1 MGVDRFA
8 RRPSKGVA
16 MRRGVRAVVLGLAA
30 LVGVVL
36 GPGGAIEASAS
47 SGGLTASA
55 PGVTPKTI
63 TIGFITSE
71 TGVASSTFTDSAL
84 GAQVRIDAQNAAGGV
99 DGRKLK
105 LIVVDDQSSPTAD
118 DTAGQAL
125 LSEGVFGI
133 INFSP
138 FAFGGAQTLEQ
149 AGVPVTGGAF
159 DGPEWG
165 EQPYTNMFSYGGGLD
180 PHDPASTIDGLF
192 LKSLGA
198 KRIGGIAYG
207 VSPSSTNSVKD
218 LKESV
223 QAVGLTMPY
232 EDLSFPFGSSDTTVE
247 VLQMKQTG
255 VDAAVCSCVQSTN
268 ISLIVGAEQA
278 GLRLKAEFSFSG
290 ADSSLF
296 ANATDVQAAQGAYFP
311 TTIVPLDLNT
321 PADRQFVANLKKY
334 DQSYK
339 GGYPSYGL
347 TGSYLSAD
355 LMIRGLEL
363 AGRNPTRSSFISK
376 LRKVS
381 HYTAGGLLPNPAN
394 YTNFGHL
401 NPTGCMYV
409 TKVEGTKFV
418 TIHNKKP
425 YCGKLIP
432 HSNVA

>member
-1 MGVDRFA
+1 M
-8 RRPSKGVA
+8 K
-16 MRRGVRAVVLGLAA
+16 RGFRSIAFGLAA
-30 LVGVVL
+30 LIGVVFV
-36 GPGGAIEASAS
+36 PGGAADAA
-47 SGGLTASA
+47 GVSA
-55 PGVTPKTI
+55 PGVTAKTI

-71 TGVASSTFTDSAL
+71 TGVASSTFLDSAL

-99 DGRKLK
+99 DGRKIK
-105 LIVVDDQSSPTAD
+105 LIVEDDQSSPTED
-118 DTAGQAL
+118 GTAASAL
-125 LSEGVFGI
+125 LSQGVFGI

-138 FAFGGAQTLEQ
+138 FAFGSDSILEQ

-180 PHDPASTIDGLF
+180 PHDPASTVDGLF

-198 KRIGGIAYG
+198 TKIGGIAYSI
-207 VSPSSTNSVKD
+207 SPSSTNSIKD

-223 QAVGLTMPY
+223 ESVGLSMPY
-232 EDLSFPFGSSDTTVE
+232 EDLSFPFGSTDTTVQ
-247 VLQMKQTG
+247 VLEMKQSG

-268 ISLIVGAEQA
+268 IALIVGAKQA
-278 GLRLKAEFSFSG
+278 GLNLKAEFSFSG

-296 ANATDVQAAQGAYFP
+296 ANATDIQAAQGAYFP

-321 PADRQFVANLKKY
+321 QADRTFVANLKKY
-334 DQSYK
+334 DPHYK

-355 LMIRGLEL
+355 LMIKGLEL
-363 AGRNPTRSSFISK
+363 AGRNPSRSAFISN
-376 LRKVS
+376 LRKVND
-381 HYTAGGLLPNPAN
+381 YTAEGLLPNKAN

-401 NPTGCMYV
+401 NKSGCMYV
-409 TKVEGTKFV
+409 TRVVGTKFV

-432 HSNVA
+432 NSDVA